1 MGFNPRYLNTHAKAS
16 KCFNLSLNFLQVE
29 ADSMLPAIVCAMM
42 PSNIIRL
49 VIGGAENEA
58 HT

>member
-1 MGFNPRYLNTHAKAS
+1 MGFSPRYLGTHAKAS
-16 KCFNLSLNFLQVE
+16 KCFKLSLNFLQVE

-49 VIGGAENEA
+49 VIGGAENEE
-58 HT
+58 HK